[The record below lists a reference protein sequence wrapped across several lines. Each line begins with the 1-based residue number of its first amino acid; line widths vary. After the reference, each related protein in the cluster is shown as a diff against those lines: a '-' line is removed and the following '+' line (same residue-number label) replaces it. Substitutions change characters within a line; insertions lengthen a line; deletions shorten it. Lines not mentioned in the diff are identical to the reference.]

1 VKRASVASLFVD
13 PEELKKT
20 IRETLNEEPYSVANF
35 YKEKGFFQ
43 AVARSGKFETAS
55 LCLVAFASIWLAI
68 DVDHSGSAVLHE
80 SPPLFQAM
88 AHAICICYVFDIGV
102 RFAAF
107 RNIRNVLR
115 DYWCLLDL
123 TLVIFIVF
131 ETWILWLLSL
141 SGVTIAKADMRV
153 FAVLRTLRLLR
164 VLQTARVFRHVPE
177 LLVIVRGIG
186 MAFRAIIV
194 VLLFLG
200 LLIYVA
206 AVIFRVLLDG
216 TPFGEQRFRNVSAAM
231 ATLLLDCALAGDKGG
246 PIIREANGEHW
257 IYAVA
262 VFVFVL
268 LANVTLMGLLAG
280 VLVQT
285 VKTVAEVENEKKMVF
300 RNFTTMDDFW
310 ELLALAESRDG
321 CVSEVELHRL
331 LADTDAP
338 KILKKMDVDV
348 ETLVNLSE
356 FVFGQHGGR
365 MTRHDFNKLVLD
377 LRSTQKATLKDH
389 VETRHFVLQQ
399 LLRINNERQQQR
411 VQQAH
416 ASSGF
421 SL

>member
-1 VKRASVASLFVD
+1 
-13 PEELKKT
+13 
-20 IRETLNEEPYSVANF
+20 
-35 YKEKGFFQ
+35 
-43 AVARSGKFETAS
+43 
-55 LCLVAFASIWLAI
+55 
-68 DVDHSGSAVLHE
+68 
-80 SPPLFQAM
+80 LFQAM
-88 AHAICICYVFDIGV
+88 AHIICVCYVLDIVV
-102 RFAAF
+102 RFSAF
-107 RNIRNVLR
+107 QNIRNVVR

-123 TLVIFIVF
+123 ALVIFIVF
-131 ETWILWLLSL
+131 ETWILWLLSV

-186 MAFRAIIV
+186 MAFRAILV

-206 AVIFRVLLDG
+206 AIIFRVLLDG
-216 TPFGEQRFRNVSAAM
+216 TPIGEQRFKNVTAAM
-231 ATLLLDCALAGDKGG
+231 ATLLLDCALAGHKGG
-246 PIIREANGEHW
+246 PIIREASHEHP
-257 IYAVA
+257 AFALA

-285 VKTVAEVENEKKMVF
+285 VKTVAEVENEQKMVL
-300 RNFTTMDDFW
+300 RSLTTMDDFW
-310 ELLALAESRDG
+310 ELLTLAESSDG
-321 CVSEVELHRL
+321 CVSQVELHRL

-356 FVFGQHGGR
+356 FIFGQHGGR
-365 MTRHDFNKLVLD
+365 MTRHEFNKLVLE

-389 VETRHFVLQQ
+389 VETRRFVFQQ

-411 VQQAH
+411 VQQAD
-416 ASSGF
+416 AKSGHY